1 MILRFKTKRNTYGHR
16 NYLALNTETKTY
28 SEVSPRMVADGE
40 EITKKA
46 MDNIKSALIDDGYI
60 LTEAF

>member
-16 NYLALNTETKTY
+16 SYLAMNTEEKTY
-28 SEVSPRMVADGE
+28 SDVSPRMIADGE

-46 MDNIKSALIDDGYI
+46 MDNIKSALISDGYI

>member
-1 MILRFKTKRNTYGHR
+1 MILRFKTKRNTYGNR
-16 NYLALNTETKTY
+16 SYLAMNTKEKTY
-28 SEVSPRMVADGE
+28 SEISPRMIEDGE

-46 MDNIKSALIDDGYI
+46 MDNIKSALISDGYI

>member
-28 SEVSPRMVADGE
+28 SDISPRMVADGE

-46 MDNIKSALIDDGYI
+46 MDNIKSALISDGYI
-60 LTEAF
+60 LSEAF

>member
-16 NYLALNTETKTY
+16 SYLSMNTEEKTY
-28 SEVSPRMVADGE
+28 SDVSPRMVEDGE

-46 MDNIKSALIDDGYI
+46 MDNIKSALLDDGYI